1 MDPFNSVP
9 DRSRPVQF
17 FLDGCAIAGSDKV
30 RMLQSMVFEEK
41 RAAHLRFSKVQGG
54 HAERSRGL
62 LGGEDDE
69 IKPDEVATE
78 AVGDL
83 VGRRKDIQSPGEG
96 VVGGGLPG
104 ARVEHE
110 DVAALAHQELPHQGG
125 VLVVGKAR
133 EEDVGAADGGSE
145 VRVGAAVDG
154 HEWGRLATVGDEEEP
169 EERGAG
175 GAGGSGGGRSGR
187 SGRRRGKRGRPAQRG

>member
-96 VVGGGLPG
+96 VV
-104 ARVEHE
+104 
-110 DVAALAHQELPHQGG
+110 
-125 VLVVGKAR
+125 
-133 EEDVGAADGGSE
+133 
-145 VRVGAAVDG
+145 AAVDG